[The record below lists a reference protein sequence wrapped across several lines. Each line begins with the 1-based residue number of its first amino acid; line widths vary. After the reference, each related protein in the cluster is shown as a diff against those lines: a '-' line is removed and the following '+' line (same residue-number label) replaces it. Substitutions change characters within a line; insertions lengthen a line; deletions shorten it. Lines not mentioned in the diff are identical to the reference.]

1 MPEVVLMP
9 AWLEPPVIDGIAYH
23 WWDHGAPEPSA
34 DVLAEVTVFVPAYM
48 PVAED
53 LRFVARMP
61 RLAVVQALMA
71 GVDGIRPHVPPRVPV
86 LRAVGVHDAS
96 TAELAVGLAI
106 ASQRGL
112 DVAARDMPDGRWR
125 HRRRPALAD
134 SRVAIVGWGG
144 VGRAIAARL
153 APFDVEVTAFSR
165 TGRGCRPVA
174 ELDALLPQF
183 DIVILALPL
192 TPDGPFMGAERLA
205 RLRDGALL
213 INVGRGGL
221 VDHRALLTHLDS
233 GRIRAALDVTDP
245 EPLPSTDPLWRAPG
259 LLITPHVG
267 GDSEAFV
274 PRARAMI
281 ARLMTELAA
290 NGASWAAGRAT

>member
-1 MPEVVLMP
+1 MSEHVVLMP
-9 AWLEPPVIDGIAYH
+9 AWLRPEPVEGITYH
-23 WWDHGAPEPSA
+23 WWDHGEPEPPPE
-34 DVLAEVTVFVPAYM
+34 VLKAVTVFVPPYM

-53 LRFVARMP
+53 LRFIE
-61 RLAVVQALMA
+61 RLPQLTAVQALMA
-71 GVDGIRPHVPPRVPV
+71 GIDSILPHVPAGIPV
-86 LRAVGVHDAS
+86 LRAAGVHDAS

-112 DVAARDMPDGRWR
+112 DVAARDMIDGRWR
-125 HRRRPALAD
+125 HERRPSLAD

-144 VGRAIAARL
+144 VGRAIGARL
-153 APFDVEVTAFSR
+153 TPFEVHVSAFSR
-165 TGRGCRPVA
+165 SGGDSRRIA
-174 ELDALLPQF
+174 QFDALLPEY

-192 TPDGPFMGAERLA
+192 TQDGTFMDVSRLA
-205 RLRDGALL
+205 RMKDGALL

-221 VDHRALLTHLDS
+221 VDHAALLAHLES

-245 EPLPSTDPLWRAPG
+245 EPLPPEDPLWRAPG

-267 GDSEAFV
+267 GDSAAFV

-281 ARLMTELAA
+281 DHLMTDLAA
-290 NGASWAAGRAT
+290 NGSLCG